1 MPLAVAAAPVL
12 LPQARRVRRRIPRLP
27 EAAGP
32 RSGHATPE
40 TADDAAPLS
49 LLVLGESTAVGV
61 GAATQE
67 EALAAHLAR
76 ALAQRSG
83 RGTKWTA
90 VGRSGATARAV
101 LEDLV
106 PPLDGVHDA
115 AVVVLGVNDTLTLTT
130 PGSWRAT
137 VERVIDALTPH
148 LTPGGPVVLAGLPA
162 VGRFTALPQP
172 LRTVLGRHAAA
183 LDDTLAALA
192 DARAGVLHSR
202 TPVLGSGP
210 MQANDRFHPSA
221 RGYQLWGAHLAREII
236 EEGTVLRPARD
247 LV

>member
-1 MPLAVAAAPVL
+1 M
-12 LPQARRVRRRIPRLP
+12 
-27 EAAGP
+27 
-32 RSGHATPE
+32 
-40 TADDAAPLS
+40 
-49 LLVLGESTAVGV
+49 
-61 GAATQE
+61 
-67 EALAAHLAR
+67 
-76 ALAQRSG
+76 
-83 RGTKWTA
+83 
-90 VGRSGATARAV
+90 
-101 LEDLV
+101 
-106 PPLDGVHDA
+106 HDA

-202 TPVLGSGP
+202 TPCSAPDRCRQTTASTPPPGATSSG
-210 MQANDRFHPSA
+210 A
-221 RGYQLWGAHLAREII
+221 RIS
-236 EEGTVLRPARD
+236 PARSSKRG
-247 LV
+247 LSCGPRGI